1 MLSHTIS
8 QIFFDI
14 DNELQLRYQ
23 YGDYVERTMY
33 EKLIAIGGSIHP
45 YRSTNTDFDVK
56 FDKYEVT
63 INPHTFKVSEIITRE
78 VLEVPEL
85 TPYGLSKVFTGAAM
99 REKWI
104 FEINNVNTI
113 HYYASQT
120 FQYTKHPYVLT
131 EEEYFQE
138 STLHDFGSMTLED
151 MQQIEEFRLA
161 ILQCVEHY
169 KRGTLWNN

>member
-14 DNELQLRYQ
+14 DNELHLRYQ
-23 YGDYVERTMY
+23 YGDYVQRTMY

-45 YRSTNTDFDVK
+45 YRNNTDFDMK

-63 INPHTFKVSEIITRE
+63 INPFTFKVSEIINRRDE
-78 VLEVPEL
+78 QELL
-85 TPYGLSKVFTGAAM
+85 TPFGLSKVFTGSAM

-104 FEINNVNTI
+104 FEINNTKTI
-113 HYYASQT
+113 HYYASPY
-120 FQYTKHPYVLT
+120 FKYTTHPYVLT

-138 STLHDFGSMTLED
+138 STVHDFGTMTLED

-161 ILQCVEHY
+161 VLQCVENY
-169 KRGTLWNN
+169 KRGKLWNN